1 MTTDVGPIWAK
12 QPYFPVTLYSDQAMR
27 PLAPDSLRPSAFRL
41 PSQPADSAGNI
52 KGPPYGL
59 GPLPVPASATLQ
71 PGTKLRP
78 RLPAAGRTMTEQF
91 EWTKG
96 KRDSLTYLVEP
107 SLGRKNGNV
116 PVKTSAGTSGHGAPQ
131 IPSTISGPV
140 APAPG
145 VQAPPEVATT
155 ASGPSAG
162 FFRSCAPKLRPQ
174 RGESSKAPPL
184 VGVGKSGFF
193 DLSLRQPQLWAA

>member
-59 GPLPVPASATLQ
+59 GPASATLQ

-116 PVKTSAGTSGHGAPQ
+116 PVKTSAGTSGHGAPL
-131 IPSTISGPV
+131 IPSRCQQDCIPSGTS
-140 APAPG
+140 PG
-145 VQAPPEVATT
+145 
-155 ASGPSAG
+155 
-162 FFRSCAPKLRPQ
+162 
-174 RGESSKAPPL
+174 
-184 VGVGKSGFF
+184 
-193 DLSLRQPQLWAA
+193 AARRNAVLLTP